1 MEEKYYIRFDKDG
14 FIEEFALKEDV
25 DSGKVVMTYDAL
37 IDYYPI
43 LYWNKFYTKEKFAE
57 VEKTPEY
64 IEEQSKEKKEDFD
77 RFSKEMED
85 DYLYIEYQGHKIS
98 LDEILFKSLFYSSVT
113 DLFVYLRAE
122 DKTIFKM
129 TRTSF
134 LLLITKAKLNL
145 KATEEALYNAQQ
157 NYDPTK
163 TLEESIQALKSVLD
177 AIDKIF
183 ND

>member
-1 MEEKYYIRFDKDG
+1 MYYIK
-14 FIEEFALKEDV
+14 EENGIITRYAEKEDV
-25 DSGKVVMTYDAL
+25 DSGKVV
-37 IDYYPI
+37 IDYTGIIDYEPPQ
-43 LYWNKFYTKEKFAE
+43 WNGFIYTKEKFSE
-57 VEKTPEY
+57 IQKTAEY
-64 IEEQSKEKKEDFD
+64 IAEQLAGKKFSFDFESKN
-77 RFSKEMED
+77 MEND
-85 DYLYIEYQGHKIS
+85 ALYIEYQGHKIS

-122 DKTIFKM
+122 DKTIIKM
-129 TRTSF
+129 LRTSF

-157 NYDPTK
+157 NYDPSK

>member
-1 MEEKYYIRFDKDG
+1 M
-14 FIEEFALKEDV
+14 
-25 DSGKVVMTYDAL
+25 
-37 IDYYPI
+37 
-43 LYWNKFYTKEKFAE
+43 KFYAQLKDSDIVLQYTQDEDTARIFGYKTELDYQPIHYDGLLYTREGFEKI
-57 VEKTPEY
+57 KTTDEY
-64 IEEQSKEKKEDFD
+64 KEEQKAIIKCGFETEAKQ
-77 RFSKEMED
+77 MEND
-85 DYLYIEYQGHKIS
+85 ALYIEYKGHKIS

-134 LLLITKAKLNL
+134 LLLIAKAKANL
-145 KATEEALYNAQQ
+145 KATEEALYNAEQ

-163 TLEESIQALKSVLD
+163 TLEKSIQSLKSVLNS
-177 AIDKIF
+177 IDKIF

>member
-1 MEEKYYIRFDKDG
+1 MNYYITEKNG
-14 FIEEFALKEDV
+14 IITEYAKKEDV
-25 DSGKVVMTYDAL
+25 DSGKVILAYTGL
-37 IDYYPI
+37 IDYEPPQ
-43 LYWNKFYTKEKFAE
+43 WNGVVYTREKFSEIEA
-57 VEKTPEY
+57 TQEY
-64 IEEQSKEKKEDFD
+64 KDEQAKSKKDSFD
-77 RFSKEMED
+77 YESKQFEAD
-85 DYLYIEYQGHKIS
+85 ASYIQYKGKKIS
-98 LDEILFKSLFYSSVT
+98 LTEILFKSLFYSSVT

-122 DKTIFKM
+122 DKTIIKM
-129 TRTSF
+129 LRTSF

-157 NYDPTK
+157 NYDPSK

>member
-1 MEEKYYIRFDKDG
+1 MQFYIKQKNG
-14 FIEEFALKEDV
+14 IIESFATKESV
-25 DSGKVVMTYDAL
+25 DSGRVIMEFTDLVDYEPIQYKDL
-37 IDYYPI
+37 I
-43 LYWNKFYTKEKFAE
+43 YTREKFAE
-57 VEKTPEY
+57 IQASQEYKDEQAEIKKDSFDFESKQMENDALYVEYKG
-64 IEEQSKEKKEDFD
+64 K
-77 RFSKEMED
+77 
-85 DYLYIEYQGHKIS
+85 KIS

-177 AIDKIF
+177 SIDKIF

>member
-1 MEEKYYIRFDKDG
+1 MLYYAKIQDG
-14 FIEEFALKEDV
+14 IIKEYTKKEDA
-25 DSGKVVMTYDAL
+25 DSGKII
-37 IDYYPI
+37 IDYYDIIDYVPLI
-43 LYWNKFYTKEKFAE
+43 YKGTMYTQEKFAE
-57 VEKTPEY
+57 IQASQEYKDEQAEIKKDSFDYESKQMENDALYVEYKG
-64 IEEQSKEKKEDFD
+64 K
-77 RFSKEMED
+77 
-85 DYLYIEYQGHKIS
+85 KIS

>member
-1 MEEKYYIRFDKDG
+1 MQYYIKEQNGVILDYAK
-14 FIEEFALKEDV
+14 KEDI
-25 DSGKVVMTYDAL
+25 DSGVVKLDYTGL
-37 IDYYPI
+37 IDYEP
-43 LYWNKFYTKEKFAE
+43 LQWNNLVYTQEKFE
-57 VEKTPEY
+57 EIKKTEEY
-64 IEEQSKEKKEDFD
+64 KQDQKTRTKNAFDFE
-77 RFSKEMED
+77 SKEMEND
-85 DYLYIEYQGHKIS
+85 ALYVEYKGKKIS

-122 DKTIFKM
+122 DKTIIKM
-129 TRTSF
+129 LRTSF

-157 NYDPTK
+157 NYDPSK

-177 AIDKIF
+177 SIDKIF

>member
-1 MEEKYYIRFDKDG
+1 MLYYAK
-14 FIEEFALKEDV
+14 IENGIIKEYTKKEDA
-25 DSGKVVMTYDAL
+25 DSGRIH
-37 IDYYPI
+37 IDYSDIIDYDPI
-43 LYWNKFYTKEKFAE
+43 NYEGTMYTREKFAE
-57 VEKTPEY
+57 IQASQEYKDEQAEIKKDSFDYESKQIENDALYVEYKG
-64 IEEQSKEKKEDFD
+64 K
-77 RFSKEMED
+77 
-85 DYLYIEYQGHKIS
+85 KIS

-134 LLLITKAKLNL
+134 LLLIAKAKLNL